1 MANGRNSTRR
11 KRLPLTGA
19 KTQSFFV
26 DASGIDGIADYLDA
40 LGDAVK
46 EAIRPVAYAG
56 AKVIYDRV
64 KLNVAGMGRVTG
76 NLDRAIY
83 HAFMPEHSAE
93 GKKALYRISWNVLT
107 APHGR
112 LLEHGWV
119 QKYKVY
125 MRDGKWYTNKNAPL
139 ETPKQHPGYGFIRR
153 AHAALPEAQEAMVAE
168 LKRQL
173 DMAGKFGYYG
183 YYGS

>member
-1 MANGRNSTRR
+1 MANGRSGSQR

-19 KTQSFFV
+19 KAQSFYI
-26 DASGIDGIADYLDA
+26 DAAGVAGGISDYLDA

-46 EAIRPVAYAG
+46 EAIRPAAYAG

-64 KLNVAGMGRVTG
+64 KMNVAGMGRVTG
-76 NLDRAIY
+76 NLDSAIY
-83 HAFMPEHSAE
+83 HAHMPEHSTP
-93 GKKALYRISWNVLT
+93 GKREMYRVSWNVIK

-125 MRDGKWYTNKNAPL
+125 MRDGKWFTNKNAPL
-139 ETPKQHPGYGFIRR
+139 ETPKQHPGYGFILR
-153 AHAALPEAQEAMVAE
+153 AHAALPEAQAAMLEE
-168 LKRQL
+168 LNKRLQAL
-173 DMAGKFGYYG
+173 SYYG
-183 YYGS
+183 A

>member
-1 MANGRNSTRR
+1 MANGRSGSRR
-11 KRLPLTGA
+11 RTQYSGA

-40 LGDAVK
+40 LGDTVK

-56 AKVIYDRV
+56 ARVIYDRV

-83 HAFMPEHSAE
+83 HAFMPEHSVE
-93 GKKALYRISWNVLT
+93 GKTALYRVSWNVKK

-153 AHAALPEAQEAMVAE
+153 AHSALPEAQAAMLEE
-168 LKRQL
+168 LNKRLQAL
-173 DMAGKFGYYG
+173 SYYG
-183 YYGS
+183 A